1 MELGIGFQIIRSNND
16 ALNLRVAAWN
26 GLFGGVAEIYVAI
39 GDLQVAAR
47 QLRGFPDNPA
57 DKRVIEL
64 GCFDRKYAG
73 GSVIMNFH
81 CGDGAGHVCVETT
94 IDSNCIKA
102 GTIQTVILTV
112 PIDASDVE
120 HFVKELARLE
130 FKSAGTAHLS
140 GVREAI
146 RVGG

>member
-1 MELGIGFQIIRSNND
+1 MELGIEFQIIWSDND

-47 QLRGFPDNPA
+47 QLRGFPNNPA
-57 DKRVIEL
+57 DKRVIDL

-73 GSVIMNFH
+73 GSVSMSFH
-81 CGDGAGHVCVETT
+81 CVDGAGHAYVETT
-94 IDSNCIKA
+94 IDSNCVTG

-112 PIDASDVE
+112 PIEASDVE
-120 HFVKELARLE
+120 LFVEELARLE
-130 FKSAGTAHLS
+130 FKDAGTAQLR
-140 GVREAI
+140 GVHEASRI
-146 RVGG
+146 GG

>member
-47 QLRGFPDNPA
+47 QLRGFPNNSA

-81 CGDGAGHVCVETT
+81 CVDGAGHVCVETT

-102 GTIQTVILTV
+102 GTIQTVTLTV

-120 HFVKELARLE
+120 
-130 FKSAGTAHLS
+130 
-140 GVREAI
+140 
-146 RVGG
+146 